1 MRIKQNISGQKRE
14 QGIIIT
20 LVAVFMLGVIGAMAA
35 LSIDVV
41 TIYTARSEAQL
52 AADSAALAGAR
63 VLANSG
69 MTSNTNGGMTSN
81 AEAFALAVATQV
93 AASNA
98 VGGRLLNSGGRA
110 CTAGQEISVCFTND
124 TTTPPT
130 NPHVTV
136 TVQRTDLPTFFAR
149 IWGRTQLTVAATATA
164 EAFNPSAASA
174 TANNPVPPVAPI
186 CVKPWLL
193 PNIDPTSN
201 PAAPTPIFNAA
212 NGAITNSA
220 LLGWTSTNNNATKL
234 STVCPAGACNTTK
247 PVAWKYYPGN
257 QASFPAP
264 TTFPNC
270 TTPLNTAYEQS
281 IAGCVQTAIAC
292 NDNADVTVDFAPYLN
307 RNPEATDAVNC
318 LTHATNGGG
327 GDKVT
332 VYGALPPT
340 SPFEFEAGADNPIVG
355 VTPNDVMVS
364 DSIVTVP
371 VYDNGTPTLTPP
383 PTTPLKIIGFVQL
396 FLNPDGRATRTFG
409 PPANRYMIPTTV
421 INLVGC
427 GDGTGGAAG
436 TPILGNGASP
446 VAVRLITPP

>member
-1 MRIKQNISGQKRE
+1 MRRKQKISARKSE

-20 LVAVFMLGVIGAMAA
+20 LVAIFMLGVIGAMAA

-69 MTSNTNGGMTSN
+69 MTSDLTGGMTTN
-81 AEAFALAVATQV
+81 AEAAALTVATQV

-98 VGGRLLNSGGRA
+98 VGGRLLNSGGKA

-124 TTTPPT
+124 ATPPT

-149 IWGRTQLTVAATATA
+149 IWGKTQLTVAAAGTA
-164 EAFNPSAASA
+164 EAYNPSPAA
-174 TANNPVPPVAPI
+174 TAATNTAPPVAPG

-193 PNIDPTSN
+193 PNMDPSPGGTS
-201 PAAPTPIFNAA
+201 IFSKTT
-212 NGAITNSA
+212 GAITNQS

-234 STVCPAGACNTTK
+234 STVCPAGSCAGTA
-247 PVAWKYYPGN
+247 PVAWRYYPGN

-264 TTFPNC
+264 ATFPNC
-270 TTPLNTAYEQS
+270 TNPLSTVYEES

-292 NDNADVTVDFAPYLN
+292 NDNANVTADLTAYPN
-307 RNPEATDAVNC
+307 RNLEATDAVNC
-318 LTHATNGGG
+318 LSHATNGGG
-327 GDKVT
+327 GDILRVT
-332 VYGALPPT
+332 GGTPPT
-340 SPFEFEAGADNPIVG
+340 SPFEFEAGTDNPIAG

-364 DSIVTVP
+364 DSLVTVP
-371 VYDNGTPTLTPP
+371 VFDSTAGTPTANPVH
-383 PTTPLKIIGFVQL
+383 IIGFLQL
-396 FLNPDGRATRTFG
+396 FLNFDGRATRTFG
-409 PPANRYMIPTTV
+409 GNRYQIPTTIV
-421 INLVGC
+421 NMVGC
-427 GDGTGGAAG
+427 GTGAIGTA
-436 TPILGNGASP
+436 PILGSGASP